1 MRFRLAKS
9 KSIALPSPTKEKVEF
24 GKLKRIRSGEILTGS
39 PEHET
44 ESDSTLDCSFE
55 RPHKDDTVHHRD
67 VANHHRDVTDHR
79 ENVTATTPTARH
91 SVDGIPLFEQVH
103 LNNNLKAFSF

>member
-1 MRFRLAKS
+1 MRLRLAKS

-67 VANHHRDVTDHR
+67 VTDHR

-91 SVDGIPLFEQVH
+91 SVDGIPLFEQV
-103 LNNNLKAFSF
+103 LLKNV